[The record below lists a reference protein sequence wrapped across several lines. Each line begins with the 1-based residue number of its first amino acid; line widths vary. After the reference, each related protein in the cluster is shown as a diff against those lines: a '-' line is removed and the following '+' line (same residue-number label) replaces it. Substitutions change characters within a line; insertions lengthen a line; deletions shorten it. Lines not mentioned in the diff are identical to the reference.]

1 MGPMK
6 ELEIE
11 LTIPSGMK
19 LKGVRTEGNT
29 IVAVVSTEIAVRR
42 IGFIPEPNDDE
53 EDDNADDELRTDRR

>member
-1 MGPMK
+1 MK

-29 IVAVVSTEIAVRR
+29 IIAVVSPEVEVRR
-42 IGFIPEPNDDE
+42 IGFIPEPCDE
-53 EDDNADDELRTDRR
+53 EDEDYVDNKLRTD

>member
-1 MGPMK
+1 M
-6 ELEIE
+6 EIE

-29 IVAVVSTEIAVRR
+29 IVAVVSTEITVRR

-53 EDDNADDELRTDRR
+53 EDDDNADDELRTDRR

>member
-1 MGPMK
+1 MK

>member
-1 MGPMK
+1 MK

-29 IVAVVSTEIAVRR
+29 IIAVVETVSTVRR
-42 IGFIPEPNDDE
+42 VGFITDDVAGDNDE
-53 EDDNADDELRTDRR
+53 ENEDVEDTIHA

>member
-1 MGPMK
+1 MK

-42 IGFIPEPNDDE
+42 IGFIPDPNDDE
-53 EDDNADDELRTDRR
+53 DEEDVDNRIHTD

>member
-1 MGPMK
+1 MK

-29 IVAVVSTEIAVRR
+29 IVAVVSTEANVRR
-42 IGFIPEPNDDE
+42 IGFISEPNDEEGE
-53 EDDNADDELRTDRR
+53 EDVDYRVHTD